1 MLTHITAAKC
11 LGIQAVEVLVEVG
24 IERGIGIHL
33 VGLADA
39 AVKESLLR
47 TATALESLGYH
58 IPGKKIIINL
68 APADLRKN
76 GSGYD
81 LPIAIGIISASGQR
95 NLPLASK
102 FIIMGELGLDGSL
115 RAIPG
120 ALPYAQLAI
129 EKGYEGIILP
139 LDSALEAA
147 DCRDTAVFGV
157 RNLAEVVK
165 ILEGKEDSSEYL
177 VWNTE
182 DYNSLKEKRDGL
194 LVEETVDLRDIVGQQ
209 GAKRGLEIA
218 AAGGHNLIMIGAP
231 GSGKSSLAKALSG
244 ILPPMTPEES
254 LTTSKVYSV
263 LGRNTRECGLM
274 KRRPFRSPHYSIS
287 IAAMIGGGSG
297 DNIVPG
303 EVSLATG
310 GVLFL
315 DEMGQ
320 MPRSVIEALR
330 GPIEDRKVCV
340 YRLKS
345 KVEYPSSFMLVAASN
360 PCPCGYWGVDDRCS
374 CTPSQRMSYLGK
386 LSGPMMD
393 RIDIQLTVRPVP
405 PEAVASGAKAESSR
419 EVAERVTRAR
429 EIQQKRF
436 AQENISTNAEM
447 NNKLIEKYCPLSKE
461 CRDTMGKI
469 MEKMQL
475 SLRAY
480 FRIIKLARTIA
491 DLEGSSDIKERHL
504 VEAAGFRILDREKIL

>member
-1 MLTHITAAKC
+1 MIITKIPSAKIV
-11 LGIQAVEVLVEVG
+11 GIQGVETIVEVG
-24 IERGIGIHL
+24 IQDGLGIHV
-33 VGLADA
+33 VGLVSS
-39 AVKESLLR
+39 AVKSSLMR
-47 TATALESLGYH
+47 TMTALQSQGFHL
-58 IPGKKIIINL
+58 PGKKIVINI
-68 APADLRKN
+68 APADLHK
-76 GSGYD
+76 SDAGYD
-81 LPIAIGIISASGQR
+81 LPIAVGVIAASGQR
-95 NLPLASK
+95 ELPLASK
-102 FIIMGELGLDGSL
+102 FIIVGELGLDGSL
-115 RAIPG
+115 RPVRG
-120 ALPYAQLAI
+120 AVAFAQLAV

-139 LDSALEAA
+139 AKSALEVA
-147 DCRDTAVFGV
+147 DFHDIAVYGAESLADALRILSGEDCQDLLACNSKKRNTNAVDTV
-157 RNLAEVVK
+157 
-165 ILEGKEDSSEYL
+165 D
-177 VWNTE
+177 
-182 DYNSLKEKRDGL
+182 
-194 LVEETVDLRDIVGQQ
+194 TVDLCDIPGHKFE
-209 GAKRGLEIA
+209 KRALEIA
-218 AAGGHNLIMIGAP
+218 AAGGHNLLMLGSP
-231 GSGKSSLAKALSG
+231 GTGKGLLAKALVG
-244 ILPPMTPEES
+244 ILPPMSREEA
-254 LTTSKVYSV
+254 LQIRTIYSV
-263 LGRNTRECGLM
+263 RGNNNSLNIQ
-274 KRRPFRSPHYSIS
+274 RPFRSPHSS
-287 IAAMIGGGSG
+287 ASLSAMLGGGS
-297 DNIVPG
+297 DLEPG
-303 EVSLATG
+303 EVTLANG
-310 GVLFL
+310 GVLYL
-315 DEMGQ
+315 DEMGE
-320 MPRSVIEALR
+320 MPKSVLEALR
-330 GPIEDRKVCV
+330 GPIEDRKVCLC
-340 YRLKS
+340 RLHS

-491 DLEGSSDIKERHL
+491 DLEGSIDIKERHL